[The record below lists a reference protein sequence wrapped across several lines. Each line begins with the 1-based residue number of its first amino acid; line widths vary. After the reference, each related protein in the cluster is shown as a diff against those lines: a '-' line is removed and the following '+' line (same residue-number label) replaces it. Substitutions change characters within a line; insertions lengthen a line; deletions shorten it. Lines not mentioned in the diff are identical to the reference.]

1 MRQKFFCSEKTADS
15 SFLVLGEKEERCKAN
30 QLCIKSNFSTTQYCL
45 SKLMYSL
52 PVEALNLTVVS
63 KSLPVKVNN
72 AADDLT
78 VSLICPLR

>member
-1 MRQKFFCSEKTADS
+1 
-15 SFLVLGEKEERCKAN
+15 
-30 QLCIKSNFSTTQYCL
+30 
-45 SKLMYSL
+45 MYSL

-78 VSLICPLR
+78 VSLICPSR

>member
-1 MRQKFFCSEKTADS
+1 
-15 SFLVLGEKEERCKAN
+15 
-30 QLCIKSNFSTTQYCL
+30 
-45 SKLMYSL
+45 MYSL

-78 VSLICPLR
+78 VSLICPSEVKEKLGTIWSPNVFCSFKLTPG